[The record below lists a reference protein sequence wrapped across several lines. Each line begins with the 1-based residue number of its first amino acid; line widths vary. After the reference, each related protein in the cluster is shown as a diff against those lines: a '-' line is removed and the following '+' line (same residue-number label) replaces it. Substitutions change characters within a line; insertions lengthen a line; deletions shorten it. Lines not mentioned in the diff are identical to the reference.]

1 MGIGEILS
9 KVKSTEFC
17 VFFHSTQSKFCIH
30 LIMMVFVKRYMLL
43 ALLFKVNCLFSQDIT
58 GTWEG
63 DMNQFEFLQ
72 LNIVQVGD
80 NLCGYG

>member
-1 MGIGEILS
+1 
-9 KVKSTEFC
+9 
-17 VFFHSTQSKFCIH
+17 
-30 LIMMVFVKRYMLL
+30 MVFVKRYMLL